1 MNNYHGAMDVF
12 VGLQNPNVERLKR
25 SWLVSYFDPKK
36 GKIAVIEY
44 FLRLNWATKAKNVL
58 NTVLTQLT

>member
-25 SWLVSYFDPKK
+25 SWLVSYFDQK
-36 GKIAVIEY
+36 GKKSGHRI
-44 FLRLNWATKAKNVL
+44 FLETKLGN
-58 NTVLTQLT
+58 